1 MCGLLIP
8 GIFFVKSYNI
18 DVFMALLIEELQEL
32 WVLRWDVLP
41 LEGNS
46 QKFTLWTILI
56 WSIHDLSTYGFFLKT
71 K

>member
-8 GIFFVKSYNI
+8 GILFVKSYNI
-18 DVFMALLIEELQEL
+18 DVFMAPLIEELQEL
-32 WVLRWDVLP
+32 WVLRWDVSP

-56 WSIHDLSTYGFFLKT
+56 WSIHDLSTYGFFF
-71 K
+71 